1 MYSVQVEQSD
11 SSYMPSVVAVLAGNS
26 IGLLKEIK
34 QVSVSSTCR
43 ECILVS
49 GLTEVRGG
57 GYSNGVPTL
66 KSIYPLSC
74 TILHELNFEYHR
86 HVHVILNFEHT

>member
-57 GYSNGVPTL
+57 GYSNGHH
-66 KSIYPLSC
+66 SPLSC
-74 TILHELNFEYHR
+74 TTLHMYMCASLISSITAMYM
-86 HVHVILNFEHT
+86 

>member
-1 MYSVQVEQSD
+1 MQVEQSD

-57 GYSNGVPTL
+57 GYSNGHHSL
-66 KSIYPLSC
+66 LSC
-74 TILHELNFEYHR
+74 NALHVCKLNFKYHR
-86 HVHVILNFEHT
+86 HVQVVLNFEHT